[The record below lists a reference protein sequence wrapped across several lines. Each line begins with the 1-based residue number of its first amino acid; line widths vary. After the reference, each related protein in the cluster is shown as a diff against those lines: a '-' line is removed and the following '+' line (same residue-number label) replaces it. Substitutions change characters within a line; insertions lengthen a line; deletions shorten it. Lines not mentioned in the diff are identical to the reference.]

1 MVTKPLIL
9 VYSMLD
15 LRVDSF
21 GFHAEMSRTGKFV
34 AEPAWWKKKIFV
46 VLYLRSVLKSSQT
59 STWCSGPAPVSLS
72 VCGINMGRINK
83 HCSQFS
89 FAL

>member
-34 AEPAWWKKKIFV
+34 AEPAWWKKKR
-46 VLYLRSVLKSSQT
+46 YLWFILAI
-59 STWCSGPAPVSLS
+59 GPEILPNVKM
-72 VCGINMGRINK
+72 V
-83 HCSQFS
+83 
-89 FAL
+89 

>member
-34 AEPAWWKKKIFV
+34 AEPAWWEKKDICGFI
-46 VLYLRSVLKSSQT
+46 LAI
-59 STWCSGPAPVSLS
+59 GPEILPNVKM
-72 VCGINMGRINK
+72 V
-83 HCSQFS
+83 
-89 FAL
+89 

>member
-34 AEPAWWKKKIFV
+34 AEPAWWKKKR
-46 VLYLRSVLKSSQT
+46 YLWFYTCDRS
-59 STWCSGPAPVSLS
+59 
-72 VCGINMGRINK
+72 
-83 HCSQFS
+83 
-89 FAL
+89 